1 MRYALGL
8 ISMAMLP
15 LAGCGGGQRGV
26 TIRGDF
32 ADSARAPASVFAV
45 EAEREAEVKHGAF
58 VLRDLS
64 AGPVTL
70 RLVRG
75 GDTVGVLALGSL
87 PAGTSVDLQRLAVDP
102 ATHLAFPRT
111 IGAGGAEVVM
121 ANGVRMADDGRIPAE
136 VDTPGVVL
144 AISPERD
151 ALLFRPDDGALPD
164 LRVVVGLAT
173 EAATQDGDPVEIGR
187 VARGDSLRVQGRVD
201 HGFVVATRLIVP
213 RRTAAAPLP
222 TDAAA
227 VAEPTGGTEAR
238 AAASPPPP
246 SAPAVAPVRRI
257 VEPRIGERG
266 RGRGGGH
273 GRGRGKKGFF

>member
-1 MRYALGL
+1 
-8 ISMAMLP
+8 MAMLP
-15 LAGCGGGQRGV
+15 LAGCGGGQSGV

-111 IGAGGAEVVM
+111 IDAGGAGLVM
-121 ANGVRMADDGRIPAE
+121 ANGVRIADDARIPAE

-144 AISPERD
+144 AVSPEHD

-164 LRVVVGLAT
+164 LRVVIGLAT

-187 VARGDSLRVQGRVD
+187 VARGDSLRVQGRAD
-201 HGFVVATRLIVP
+201 HGFVVASKLIVP
-213 RRTAAAPLP
+213 RRTAVAPP
-222 TDAAA
+222 TEA
-227 VAEPTGGTEAR
+227 VAEPAAGTEAR
-238 AAASPPPP
+238 AAASPPSPP
-246 SAPAVAPVRRI
+246 PAPVVAPVRRV
-257 VEPRIGERG
+257 VEPRIEERG